1 MRSTSG
7 VKMNWPMVAIAG
19 AVIAVPLGVALVQD
33 LGSGRQDPLEA
44 PAALEEQPAT
54 IELPEQATVRRAWD
68 AVCAEHP
75 GLERF
80 GASVSFAV
88 NREYADG
95 EASLHDGDEVA
106 FIPPVSG
113 G

>member
-1 MRSTSG
+1 MKVRLRFFAS
-7 VKMNWPMVAIAG
+7 
-19 AVIAVPLGVALVQD
+19 L
-33 LGSGRQDPLEA
+33 R
-44 PAALEEQPAT
+44 EQLRMSECE
-54 IELPEQATVRRAWD
+54 IELPERATVRRAWD

-80 GASVSFAV
+80 AASVSFAV

>member
-1 MRSTSG
+1 MKVRLRFFAS
-7 VKMNWPMVAIAG
+7 
-19 AVIAVPLGVALVQD
+19 L
-33 LGSGRQDPLEA
+33 R
-44 PAALEEQPAT
+44 EQLRMSERE
-54 IELPEQATVRRAWD
+54 IELPERATVRRIWND
-68 AVCAEHP
+68 LCAEHP

-80 GASVSFAV
+80 GVSVSFAV

-95 EASLHDGDEVA
+95 DTDVNDGDEVA

>member
-1 MRSTSG
+1 MKVRLRFFAS
-7 VKMNWPMVAIAG
+7 
-19 AVIAVPLGVALVQD
+19 L
-33 LGSGRQDPLEA
+33 R
-44 PAALEEQPAT
+44 EQLRMSECEM
-54 IELPEQATVRRAWD
+54 ELPEQATVRRVWD
-68 AVCAEHP
+68 TLCADHP
-75 GLERF
+75 EIERF

-95 EASLHDGDEVA
+95 DAALRDGDEVA

>member
-1 MRSTSG
+1 MKVRLRFFAS
-7 VKMNWPMVAIAG
+7 
-19 AVIAVPLGVALVQD
+19 L
-33 LGSGRQDPLEA
+33 R
-44 PAALEEQPAT
+44 EQLRMSERE
-54 IELPEQATVRRAWD
+54 IELPERATVRRIWND
-68 AVCAEHP
+68 LCAEHP

-95 EASLHDGDEVA
+95 DTDVNDGDEVA

>member
-1 MRSTSG
+1 MKVRLRFFAS
-7 VKMNWPMVAIAG
+7 
-19 AVIAVPLGVALVQD
+19 L
-33 LGSGRQDPLEA
+33 R
-44 PAALEEQPAT
+44 EQLRMSERE
-54 IELPEQATVRRAWD
+54 IELPERATVRRIWND
-68 AVCAEHP
+68 LCAEHP
-75 GLERF
+75 GRERF

-95 EASLHDGDEVA
+95 DTDVNDGDEVA

>member
-1 MRSTSG
+1 MRVRLRFFASLRERLRTSEAD
-7 VKMNWPMVAIAG
+7 VEVADG
-19 AVIAVPLGVALVQD
+19 
-33 LGSGRQDPLEA
+33 
-44 PAALEEQPAT
+44 
-54 IELPEQATVRRAWD
+54 ATVRQIWD
-68 AVCAEHP
+68 GLCAEHA

-80 GASVSFAV
+80 SASVSFAV

-95 EASLHDGDEVA
+95 DARVRDGDEIA